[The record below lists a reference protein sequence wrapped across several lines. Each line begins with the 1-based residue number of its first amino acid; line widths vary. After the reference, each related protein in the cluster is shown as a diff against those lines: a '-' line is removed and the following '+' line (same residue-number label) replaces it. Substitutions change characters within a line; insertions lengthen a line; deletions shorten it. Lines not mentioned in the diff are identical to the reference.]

1 MQRWHSVVFRYI
13 IYYLNYTILQNVQ
26 TSNYI
31 LSIPSSSAF
40 RDLLIHPPPGKK
52 NGERPKRKIHAFV
65 LAVPRRAMMT
75 ASYRIIFKKIVMIVP
90 LKKSM
95 NRLPTSGTAKNAFGA
110 DP

>member
-40 RDLLIHPPPGKK
+40 RDLLIRPPPGKK
-52 NGERPKRKIHAFV
+52 MENGQNEKFMLSFWPFPAAR
-65 LAVPRRAMMT
+65 
-75 ASYRIIFKKIVMIVP
+75 
-90 LKKSM
+90 
-95 NRLPTSGTAKNAFGA
+95 
-110 DP
+110 